1 MALVLKMF
9 SIFDDSSENSG
20 QRLADEIFTND
31 GQIKNGKQSFS
42 GKAGK
47 SVHSAYPYS
56 LSFFLQW
63 RTFRQLTMCL
73 SEISACR
80 QNAWA
85 SWSTRKHSVL
95 RVYSRSEDSAK
106 TMDDILFLGSL
117 AATFP
122 NGESATGEF
131 CARIVFANLES
142 AEETNIKS
150 YEVWAVSLSQLITS
164 TF

>member
-31 GQIKNGKQSFS
+31 GQIKN
-42 GKAGK
+42 
-47 SVHSAYPYS
+47 
-56 LSFFLQW
+56 
-63 RTFRQLTMCL
+63 
-73 SEISACR
+73 EISACR

-150 YEVWAVSLSQLITS
+150 YEVWADS
-164 TF
+164 TPFLTAMNKKT